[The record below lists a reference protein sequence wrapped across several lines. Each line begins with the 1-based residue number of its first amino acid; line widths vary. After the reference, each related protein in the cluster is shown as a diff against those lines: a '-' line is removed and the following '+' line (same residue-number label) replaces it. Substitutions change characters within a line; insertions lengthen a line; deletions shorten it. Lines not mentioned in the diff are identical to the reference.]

1 MALGRRN
8 IHYTIIKFFI
18 VKLLLSATHVYSK
31 ENYSWSIEKV
41 NEKNVLVSINGKI
54 QHGDM
59 LYFYIPSSNCNS
71 VENLFTFYTAT
82 NNYKLDSLKSKPI
95 PLTINNFNTY
105 GEIRFTFPM
114 LMGHQ
119 VWISL
124 GNYEIDTL
132 VNHLSDYDNLN
143 VEITNRESFISA
155 EYFDISSNIWP
166 LKGLRKA
173 IDDGKNLCLASS
185 S

>member
-1 MALGRRN
+1 MRIFVSKGL
-8 IHYTIIKFFI
+8 FI
-18 VKLLLSATHVYSK
+18 LILLIATHVYSK

-54 QHGDM
+54 QYGDK

-71 VENLFTFYTAT
+71 VENLFTFYTTT
-82 NNYKLDSLKSKPI
+82 NNNKLDSLKSKPI
-95 PLTINNFNTY
+95 PLTINNFDTY
-105 GEIRFTFPM
+105 GEIRFMFPM

-119 VWISL
+119 IWISL
-124 GNYEIDTL
+124 GNYNLNTL
-132 VNHLSDYDNLN
+132 VNHLSDYDTLN
-143 VEITNRESFISA
+143 VEIANGESFIQA

-173 IDDGKNLCLASS
+173 IDDGKTLCLASS

>member
-1 MALGRRN
+1 MR
-8 IHYTIIKFFI
+8 IFI
-18 VKLLLSATHVYSK
+18 FSCLFILIFLSTTHVYSK
-31 ENYSWSIEKV
+31 ENYWSIERV
-41 NEKNVLVSINGKI
+41 NEKNVLVSTNGRI

-71 VENLFTFYTAT
+71 VENLFTFYTAA
-82 NNYKLDSLKSKPI
+82 NNIKLDSLKSKQI
-95 PLTINNFNTY
+95 PLIINNFDTY
-105 GEIRFTFPM
+105 GEVRFMFPM

-143 VEITNRESFISA
+143 VEITNRASFIS
-155 EYFDISSNIWP
+155 EDYFDISSNIWS
-166 LKGLRKA
+166 LKGLRRA
-173 IDDGKNLCLASS
+173 IDDGKTLCLASS

>member
-1 MALGRRN
+1 MVLGSRN
-8 IHYTIIKFFI
+8 IHYVVVKLIIL
-18 VKLLLSATHVYSK
+18 LLLSTTTIHAE
-31 ENYSWSIEKV
+31 ENYSWTVEKV
-41 NEKNVLVSINGKI
+41 NEKNVMVSINGQI

-82 NNYKLDSLKSKPI
+82 NNDKLDSLKSKPI
-95 PLTINNFNTY
+95 PLTINNFDTY
-105 GEIRFTFPM
+105 GEIRFMFPM

-124 GNYEIDTL
+124 GNYNLDTL
-132 VNHLSDYDNLN
+132 VNHLSDYDTLN
-143 VEITNRESFISA
+143 VKIANGESFIS
-155 EYFDISSNIWP
+155 EDYFDISSNIWP

-173 IDDGKNLCLASS
+173 IDDGKTLCLASS

>member
-1 MALGRRN
+1 MVLGSRN
-8 IHYTIIKFFI
+8 IHYVVVKLIIL
-18 VKLLLSATHVYSK
+18 LLLSTTTIHAE
-31 ENYSWSIEKV
+31 ENYSWTVEKV
-41 NEKNVLVSINGKI
+41 NKKNVMVSINGQI

-59 LYFYIPSSNCNS
+59 LYFYIPGSNCNS

-82 NNYKLDSLKSKPI
+82 NNDKLDSLKSKPI
-95 PLTINNFNTY
+95 PLIINNFDTY
-105 GEIRFTFPM
+105 GEVRFMFPM

-124 GNYEIDTL
+124 GNYEIDAL

-143 VEITNRESFISA
+143 VKITNRASFIP
-155 EYFDISSNIWP
+155 EDYFDISSNIWS
-166 LKGLRKA
+166 LKGLRQA
-173 IDDGKNLCLASS
+173 IHDGKTLCLASS

>member
-1 MALGRRN
+1 MRIFVSKGL
-8 IHYTIIKFFI
+8 FI
-18 VKLLLSATHVYSK
+18 LILLITTHVYSK

-59 LYFYIPSSNCNS
+59 LYFYIPSSNCNF

-82 NNYKLDSLKSKPI
+82 NNDKLDSLKSKPI
-95 PLTINNFNTY
+95 PLTINNFDTY
-105 GEIRFTFPM
+105 GEIRFMFPM

-124 GNYEIDTL
+124 GNYNLDTL
-132 VNHLSDYDNLN
+132 VNHLSNYNTLN
-143 VEITNRESFISA
+143 VEITNGESFIST

-173 IDDGKNLCLASS
+173 INDGKTLCLTSS

>member
-82 NNYKLDSLKSKPI
+82 NNDKLDSLKSKPI
-95 PLTINNFNTY
+95 PLIINNFDTY
-105 GEIRFTFPM
+105 GEVRFMFPM

-132 VNHLSDYDNLN
+132 VNHLSDYDTLN
-143 VEITNRESFISA
+143 VEITNTTNEGLIILSLTFTLLIFFCFI
-155 EYFDISSNIWP
+155 
-166 LKGLRKA
+166 
-173 IDDGKNLCLASS
+173 
-185 S
+185 

>member
-1 MALGRRN
+1 MRISVAKG
-8 IHYTIIKFFI
+8 FFI
-18 VKLLLSATHVYSK
+18 LILLIASHVYSK

-41 NEKNVLVSINGKI
+41 DEKNVLVSINGKI
-54 QHGDM
+54 QHGDK

-71 VENLFTFYTAT
+71 VENLFTFYTTT
-82 NNYKLDSLKSKPI
+82 NNNKLDSLKSKPI
-95 PLTINNFNTY
+95 PLTINNFDTY
-105 GEIRFTFPM
+105 GEISFMFPM

-124 GNYEIDTL
+124 GNYNLDTL
-132 VNHLSDYDNLN
+132 VNHLSNYDTLN
-143 VEITNRESFISA
+143 VEIANDESFISA
-155 EYFDISSNIWP
+155 EYFDISLNIWS

-173 IDDGKNLCLASS
+173 IDDGKTLCLASS

>member
-1 MALGRRN
+1 MRIFVSKGL
-8 IHYTIIKFFI
+8 FI
-18 VKLLLSATHVYSK
+18 LILLIVTHVYSK

-71 VENLFTFYTAT
+71 VENLFTFYTGT
-82 NNYKLDSLKSKPI
+82 NNDKLDSLKSKPI
-95 PLTINNFNTY
+95 PLTINNFDTY
-105 GEIRFTFPM
+105 GEIRFMFPM

-124 GNYEIDTL
+124 GNYNLDTL
-132 VNHLSDYDNLN
+132 VNHLSDYDTLN
-143 VEITNRESFISA
+143 VKIANGESFISA
-155 EYFDISSNIWP
+155 DYFDISSNIWP

-173 IDDGKNLCLASS
+173 IDDGKTLCLASS